1 MGEMG
6 ESRRVYKVQKRVR
19 ESTRE
24 CKERLGR
31 VCELPA

>member
-6 ESRRVYKVQKRVR
+6 ESREGIQSAKER
-19 ESTRE
+19 ESIRE

-31 VCELPA
+31 VHELPA